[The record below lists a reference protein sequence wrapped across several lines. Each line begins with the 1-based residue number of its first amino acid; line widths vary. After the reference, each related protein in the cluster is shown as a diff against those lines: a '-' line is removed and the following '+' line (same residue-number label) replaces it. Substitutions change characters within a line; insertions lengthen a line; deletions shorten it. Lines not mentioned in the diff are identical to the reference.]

1 MNLYQVIGS
10 VKEIIVWT
18 RYYIIVVLFILR
30 CESFLYL
37 EDSGLGLFDHDFW
50 SRIDL
55 LWCLIFAA
63 IWKLLFG
70 LFLDFGNFLLKMV
83 TRKLN
88 HRLIKIVF
96 KLHDLPVKV
105 VARQLSNRLNV
116 ICMEILNW
124 LKLFS
129 FLGLVQSLPI
139 KLLSPIDLFLLL

>member
-1 MNLYQVIGS
+1 VNLYQVIGS
-10 VKEIIVWT
+10 VKEIIVWSG
-18 RYYIIVVLFILR
+18 YYIIIVLFIFR
-30 CESFLYL
+30 CKAFLYL
-37 EDSGLGLFDHDFW
+37 EDAGLGLFDHDFW
-50 SRIDL
+50 SGIDL

-88 HRLIKIVF
+88 HRLIKIVL

-105 VARQLSNRLNV
+105 VARQLSNRFNV
-116 ICMEILNW
+116 ICMETLHWLN
-124 LKLFS
+124 LFS
-129 FLGLVQSLPI
+129 FFGLVQSLSI